1 MCIIQEVIV
10 LIVEQ
15 DKDRLPGKR
24 KRFSITPPRH
34 LCCDILVS
42 GVILIVLGIYV
53 KFRGAVLTKV
63 LRPSSVYLFH
73 VSYLCLVMGCLT
85 TVLLGFPVW
94 YGTTEESREIL
105 LFGSHVAWGR
115 AGTPSS
121 AQLPSPLRV
130 FQSLLWMVVIL
141 TVEITV
147 ATLVLAF
154 LPTAPEESLEYNFV
168 SLKKNYRGYN
178 EPDDFSTEWNLV
190 MEKLKCCGVKSYT
203 DFSGSSFEK
212 MTGYTY
218 PRSCCKSIGTAACTG
233 HNVSSDVIHQAGCF
247 PKLLKIVTVQN
258 VNLSLGS
265 LGAAVMQV
273 SLAPLGRTTLF
284 Y

>member
-1 MCIIQEVIV
+1 MAEMHPRYYS
-10 LIVEQ
+10 L
-15 DKDRLPGKR
+15 KRLLLFLNG
-24 KRFSITPPRH
+24 FMA
-34 LCCDILVS
+34 VS

-105 LFGSHVAWGR
+105 LF
-115 AGTPSS
+115 
-121 AQLPSPLRV
+121 
-130 FQSLLWMVVIL
+130 SLLWMVVIL

-265 LGAAVMQV
+265 LGAAVMQ
-273 SLAPLGRTTLF
+273 LPGILTTLLLF
-284 Y
+284 VKLD

>member
-1 MCIIQEVIV
+1 MAEMHPRYYS
-10 LIVEQ
+10 L
-15 DKDRLPGKR
+15 KRLLLFLNG
-24 KRFSITPPRH
+24 FMA
-34 LCCDILVS
+34 VS

-105 LFGSHVAWGR
+105 LF
-115 AGTPSS
+115 
-121 AQLPSPLRV
+121 
-130 FQSLLWMVVIL
+130 
-141 TVEITV
+141 
-147 ATLVLAF
+147 
-154 LPTAPEESLEYNFV
+154 APEESLEYNFV

-265 LGAAVMQV
+265 LGAAVMQ
-273 SLAPLGRTTLF
+273 LPGILTTLLLF
-284 Y
+284 VKLD